1 MHDPTAAAATA
12 PTHRAQQA
20 DPIERGG
27 LAVVIAA
34 AVVLSFSALQGLG
47 RYAGFGDWQLPLID
61 WGFPLSLLLPLCIDA
76 YGAVAARI
84 ATNRAYSDET
94 RQHAM
99 IHSGIA
105 IAVGVIGNAAYH
117 LIESH
122 VIKLDGS
129 VLVTLVIV
137 VSIVPPVALGA
148 LVHLISECGRDR
160 QESEQVHSPAAVPAP
175 APDRVRE
182 LGDVPDQA
190 HGQIHV
196 PAAPPAAAAPA
207 APQPRSAEQQ
217 LLYELDL
224 PLDQAGPYPARHAQT
239 PPAPAP
245 GPAPETDQVRLP
257 EPPPELRPLALKA
270 VETFAPDGRLETV
283 PPLRVIKSTLKV
295 GQPKAE
301 RVQEYLAEVAAG

>member
-1 MHDPTAAAATA
+1 MHDPTGAAAAT

-47 RYAGFGDWQLPLID
+47 RFAGFGDWNLPLID
-61 WGFPLSLLLPLCIDA
+61 WDFPLSLLLPLCIDA

-94 RQHAM
+94 RKHAM

-160 QESEQVHSPAAVPAP
+160 QEATQVHAAADVPRPVPAE
-175 APDRVRE
+175 VR
-182 LGDVPDQA
+182 DVPDQVRELDD
-190 HGQIHV
+190 V
-196 PAAPPAAAAPA
+196 PAALLPAPGRPPAEPD
-207 APQPRSAEQQ
+207 PAEQH
-217 LLYELDL
+217 LLEHLGL
-224 PLDQAGPYPARHAQT
+224 PAGEPAPYPARHAET
-239 PPAPAP
+239 PAPPEAGAP
-245 GPAPETDQVRLP
+245 VPEQVRLP
-257 EPPPELRPLALKA
+257 EPPPELAPLALRA
-270 VETFAPDGRLETV
+270 VETWAPDGRLDRL
-283 PPLRVIKSTLKV
+283 PPLREVKAELGV
-295 GQPKAE
+295 GQPKATQV
-301 RVQEYLAEVAAG
+301 RAYLSELVAS